1 MIRSIKTRLCW
12 LGSGGIFLALLGA
25 CSILDT
31 KQKVQP
37 AFYSLYTAQPGVK
50 RSTPAPWSTNH
61 PTLIVNPPHAAP
73 GFDSHRII
81 YIREPHQL
89 EYFSHSEWVDTP
101 ARMIAP
107 SVVAALE
114 NTGAFRAVVL
124 TPSAAAGD
132 LRLDVEILRLQ
143 HEFGNPPSQVR
154 FTLRAYLLDNKTR
167 QIMAWREFDETVAAA
182 QEDPYGG
189 VIAAN
194 GAVQKVMEKLASFC
208 AEVAGSWL
216 PADSRRHKDGELPLS
231 GRSPGESN

>member
-1 MIRSIKTRLCW
+1 MIRSSQTRLCW
-12 LGSGGIFLALLGA
+12 LGSAGIFLALLGA

-31 KQKVQP
+31 NQKAQP
-37 AFYSLYTAQPGVK
+37 AFYSLYTARPGVK
-50 RSTPAPWSTNH
+50 LSTPASGATKL

-143 HEFGNPPSQVR
+143 HEFDNTPSRVR

-167 QIMAWREFDETVAAA
+167 QILAWREFDEMVAAA
-182 QEDPYGG
+182 QGDPHGG

-194 GAVQKVMEKLASFC
+194 AAVEKAMENLASFC
-208 AEVAGSWL
+208 AEVVGSWM
-216 PADSRRHKDGELPLS
+216 PADDRRHKDGELAPS
-231 GRSPGESN
+231 SRSPGNSN